1 MQRIKRKYSI
11 EYNVWKK
18 GEKFSNESLSENMNS
33 AEDLIKIHYQ
43 GGYPDSLTKY
53 NDSYQYEIINNSIN
67 LEQKSKYN
75 ISNYLQSMSYGGK
88 ELESEKSFSLYDS
101 DLNTTISDVNDSVFS
116 TSSLISNYK

>member
-18 GEKFSNESLSENMNS
+18 GEKLSNENMNS

-53 NDSYQYEIINNSIN
+53 NDSYQYEIINNRIN
-67 LEQKSKYN
+67 SEQKSKYY